1 MRTITSA
8 EAEKAFGKV
17 LEDTKLGPVAVA
29 QNGKPSAVILS
40 FDEYQRITGKARQ
53 DLLDAMR
60 EMRAYAASQGLTEQ
74 KLDELL
80 ADES

>member
-8 EAEKAFGKV
+8 EAERTFGKI
-17 LEDTKLGPVAVA
+17 LEDAKSGPVAVA

-53 DLLDAMR
+53 DLLDVMR
-60 EMRAYAASQGLTEQ
+60 DTQAYAVSQGLTEE
-74 KLDELL
+74 KLEQLL
-80 ADES
+80 ADDS